1 MLNADRKVW
10 LEMKRI
16 IIWAVNIA
24 IFCVLAIGAGALIY
38 YMYENSTVFRTL
50 FNGPGAQGSPGIG
63 GGDGPAPEVYQRIS
77 MYIFI
82 GIVVV
87 QIGALYLGGSI
98 ISSIKNS
105 ATSLVGKLKQL
116 ENAEIFLDLP
126 LYIGLFGTVSSFIVM
141 AVSPQTSRLI
151 AYSSTLIGIV
161 FSIIL
166 RLALVYPYRS
176 KLLTRISESETA
188 GE

>member
-1 MLNADRKVW
+1 MRKF
-10 LEMKRI
+10 L
-16 IIWAVNIA
+16 IWTVNLA
-24 IFCVLAIGAGALIY
+24 IFCVLALGAGALIF
-38 YMYENSTVFRTL
+38 YMYENSEVFRTL
-50 FNGPGAQGSPGIG
+50 FNGTAAQSQGPAGIG
-63 GGDGPAPEVYQRIS
+63 GGSGPSSEAYQRLS
-77 MYIFI
+77 MYIFM
-82 GIVVV
+82 GIVIV
-87 QIGALYLGGSI
+87 QIGALYLGGGI

-105 ATSLVGKLKQL
+105 AASLSGKLKQL

-126 LYIGLFGTVSSFIVM
+126 LYVGLFGTVSSFIVM

-161 FSIIL
+161 FSIVL

-176 KLLTRISESETA
+176 KLLSVISETETT